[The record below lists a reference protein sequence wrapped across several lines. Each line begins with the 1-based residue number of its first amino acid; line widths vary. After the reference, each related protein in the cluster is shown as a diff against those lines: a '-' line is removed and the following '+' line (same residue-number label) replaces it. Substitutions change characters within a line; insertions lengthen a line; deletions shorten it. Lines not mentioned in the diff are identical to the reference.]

1 MVGGEQAARERVR
14 TVRRGACV
22 GAWEGRAMAGSGS
35 KRRKTEES
43 VWSERADQL
52 AAEGG
57 EREED
62 GAQEPEFDDGLSKEE
77 RR

>member
-1 MVGGEQAARERVR
+1 
-14 TVRRGACV
+14 
-22 GAWEGRAMAGSGS
+22 MAGSGS